1 MKVLIVDDHATVRMG
16 IRLVLQAAVDVK
28 VVGEAGD
35 GRSAISMAR
44 ALNPDV
50 ILMDLRLPRLDG
62 IEATKVLHE
71 SYRVVV
77 LTTFDDDQYL
87 FGALQAGAHGF
98 LLKSAEPEAII
109 MGVRAA
115 ARGESVLDPQ
125 VTSRIVAQALTSEAR
140 ASDTECTLPDDL
152 TGRERE
158 VLDGLAQGL
167 SNPQL
172 AQLLGIG
179 QSTVKSHVSQVLAK
193 LGVSTRW
200 QAAKIAY
207 AAEATS
213 SPGKKDGP
221 AGPGTP

>member
-16 IRLVLQAAVDVK
+16 IRLVLQAAEDLE
-28 VVGEAGD
+28 VVGEAAD

-44 ALNPDV
+44 ALSPDV
-50 ILMDLRLPRLDG
+50 ILMDLRMPVLDG
-62 IEATKVLHE
+62 IEATKALHG
-71 SYRVVV
+71 SCRVVV

-98 LLKSAEPEAII
+98 LLKSAEPQAII

-125 VTSRIVAQALTSEAR
+125 VTSRILAR
-140 ASDTECTLPDDL
+140 ALSPEPGTAKLPDGL

-158 VLDGLAQGL
+158 VLDGLAEGL

-172 AQLLGIG
+172 AQRLGIG
-179 QSTVKSHVSQVLAK
+179 QSTVKTHVSQVLAK
-193 LGVSTRW
+193 LGVSTRL

-207 AAEATS
+207 AATS
-213 SPGKKDGP
+213 SPGRTGGP
-221 AGPGTP
+221 AGPNRP

>member
-16 IRLVLQAAVDVK
+16 IRLVLQAAEDLE
-28 VVGEAGD
+28 VVGEAAD

-44 ALNPDV
+44 ALSPDV
-50 ILMDLRLPRLDG
+50 ILMDLRMPVLDG
-62 IEATKVLHE
+62 IEATKALHG
-71 SYRVVV
+71 SSRVVV

-98 LLKSAEPEAII
+98 LLKSAEPQAII

-115 ARGESVLDPQ
+115 GRGESVLDPQ
-125 VTSRIVAQALTSEAR
+125 VTSRILAR
-140 ASDTECTLPDDL
+140 ALAPEPGTAKLPDSL

-158 VLDGLAQGL
+158 VLDGLAEGL

-172 AQLLGIG
+172 AQRLGIG
-179 QSTVKSHVSQVLAK
+179 QSTVKTHVSQVLAK
-193 LGVSTRW
+193 LGVSTRL

-207 AAEATS
+207 AATS
-213 SPGKKDGP
+213 SPGRTGGP
-221 AGPGTP
+221 AGPDRP

>member
-16 IRLVLQAAVDVK
+16 IRLVLQAAEDLE
-28 VVGEAGD
+28 VVGEAAD

-44 ALNPDV
+44 ALSPDV
-50 ILMDLRLPRLDG
+50 ILMDLRMPVLDG
-62 IEATKVLHE
+62 IEATKALHG
-71 SYRVVV
+71 SCRVVV

-98 LLKSAEPEAII
+98 LLKSAEPQAII

-115 ARGESVLDPQ
+115 GRGESVLDPQ
-125 VTSRIVAQALTSEAR
+125 VTSRILAR
-140 ASDTECTLPDDL
+140 ALAPEPGTAKLPDSL

-158 VLDGLAQGL
+158 VLDGLAEGL

-172 AQLLGIG
+172 AQRLGIG
-179 QSTVKSHVSQVLAK
+179 QSTVKTHVSQVLAK
-193 LGVSTRW
+193 LGVSTRL

-207 AAEATS
+207 AATS
-213 SPGKKDGP
+213 SPGRTGGL
-221 AGPGTP
+221 AGPDRP

>member
-16 IRLVLQAAVDVK
+16 IRLVLQAAEDLE
-28 VVGEAGD
+28 VVGEAAD

-44 ALNPDV
+44 ALSPDV
-50 ILMDLRLPRLDG
+50 ILMDLRMPVLDG
-62 IEATKVLHE
+62 IEATKALHG
-71 SYRVVV
+71 SCRVVV

-98 LLKSAEPEAII
+98 LLKSAEPQAII

-125 VTSRIVAQALTSEAR
+125 VTSRILAR
-140 ASDTECTLPDDL
+140 ALSPEPGTAKLPDGL

-158 VLDGLAQGL
+158 VLDGLAEGL

-172 AQLLGIG
+172 AQRLGIG
-179 QSTVKSHVSQVLAK
+179 QSTVKTHVSQVLAK
-193 LGVSTRW
+193 LGVSTRL

-207 AAEATS
+207 AATS
-213 SPGKKDGP
+213 SPGRTGGL
-221 AGPGTP
+221 AGPDRP

>member
-16 IRLVLQAAVDVK
+16 IRLVLQAADDLE
-28 VVGEAGD
+28 VVGEAAD

-44 ALNPDV
+44 ALSPDV
-50 ILMDLRLPRLDG
+50 ILMDLRMPVLDG

-71 SYRVVV
+71 KYRVVV
-77 LTTFDDDQYL
+77 LTTFDDDEYL

-98 LLKSAEPEAII
+98 LLKSAEPQAII
-109 MGVRAA
+109 LGVRAA

-125 VTSRIVAQALTSEAR
+125 VTDRILAR
-140 ASDTECTLPDDL
+140 ALAVPEAAALPEL

-158 VLDGLAQGL
+158 VLQGIGEGL

-172 AQLLGIG
+172 AQRLGIG
-179 QSTVKSHVSQVLAK
+179 QSTVKTHVSQVLAK
-193 LGVSTRW
+193 LGVSTRL

-207 AAEATS
+207 AATS
-213 SPGKKDGP
+213 SPGRTGGP
-221 AGPGTP
+221 ADPGTP

>member
-16 IRLVLQAAVDVK
+16 IRLVLQAADDLE
-28 VVGEAGD
+28 VVGEAAD

-44 ALNPDV
+44 ALSPDV
-50 ILMDLRLPRLDG
+50 ILMDLRMPVLDG
-62 IEATKVLHE
+62 IEATKALHGK
-71 SYRVVV
+71 YRVVV
-77 LTTFDDDQYL
+77 LTTFDDDEYL

-98 LLKSAEPEAII
+98 LLKSAEPQAII
-109 MGVRAA
+109 LGVRAA

-125 VTSRIVAQALTSEAR
+125 VTSRIVSRALASQTL
-140 ASDTECTLPDDL
+140 ASDADCTLPDDL

-193 LGVSTRW
+193 LGVSTRL

-207 AAEATS
+207 AAGATS
-213 SPGKKDGP
+213 SPGKKGGP
-221 AGPGTP
+221 ADPGTP

>member
-16 IRLVLQAAVDVK
+16 IRLVLQAADDLE
-28 VVGEAGD
+28 VVGEAAD
-35 GRSAISMAR
+35 GRSAISMAK
-44 ALNPDV
+44 ALAPDV
-50 ILMDLRLPRLDG
+50 VLMDLRMPVLDG

-71 SYRVVV
+71 SFRVLV

-98 LLKSAEPEAII
+98 LLKSAQPEQII
-109 MGVRAA
+109 WGVRAA

-125 VTSRIVAQALTSEAR
+125 VTSRILAR
-140 ASDTECTLPDDL
+140 ALAVEPAAVQLPDGL

-158 VLDGLAQGL
+158 VLGGLAEGL

-172 AQLLGIG
+172 AQRLGIG
-179 QSTVKSHVSQVLAK
+179 QSTVKTHVSQVLAK
-193 LGVSTRW
+193 LGVSTRL

-207 AAEATS
+207 AAGATS
-213 SPGKKDGP
+213 SPGKTGGP
-221 AGPGTP
+221 ADPDTP

>member
-16 IRLVLQAAVDVK
+16 IRLVLQAAEDLE
-28 VVGEAGD
+28 VVGEAAD

-44 ALNPDV
+44 ALSPDV
-50 ILMDLRLPRLDG
+50 ILMDLRMPVLDG
-62 IEATKVLHE
+62 IEATKALHG
-71 SYRVVV
+71 SCRVVV

-98 LLKSAEPEAII
+98 LLKSAEPQAII

-115 ARGESVLDPQ
+115 GRGESVLDPQ
-125 VTSRIVAQALTSEAR
+125 VTSRILAR
-140 ASDTECTLPDDL
+140 ALAPEPGTAKLPDGL

-158 VLDGLAQGL
+158 VLDGLAEGL

-172 AQLLGIG
+172 AQRLGIG
-179 QSTVKSHVSQVLAK
+179 QSTVKTHVSQVLAK
-193 LGVSTRW
+193 LGVSTRL

-207 AAEATS
+207 AATS
-213 SPGKKDGP
+213 SPGRTGGP
-221 AGPGTP
+221 ADPDRP